1 MSSYREVPIIAKRII
16 SGSTA
21 HPEPHL
27 IREVDVINLNWGN
40 LVLIGN
46 DVYAYSG
53 TLGDNTHE
61 FELVGPWEGGGGEVQ
76 DEVDVME
83 ETLQGEGGGDGDFDL
98 LLPTIP
104 PGDECFGLD
113 LAHYASLPGQDFI
126 VGGVEEDRAIGEG
139 SEGEG
144 GGEHGGGGGGAA
156 MEVGDSGHEEVP
168 MDFTFDEI
176 VEDIS
181 RWRSDDY
188 LSTLNDVLVKGE
200 VGSKVIGLPGTFQ
213 VGFIHEEADIDGMAG
228 LTTVVS
234 EYHARF
240 IRCFGAKMHGSIY
253 PMIWRV

>member
-83 ETLQGEGGGDGDFDL
+83 ETLQGEGGGEGDFEL

-144 GGEHGGGGGGAA
+144 GG
-156 MEVGDSGHEEVP
+156 
-168 MDFTFDEI
+168 
-176 VEDIS
+176 VER
-181 RWRSDDY
+181 RWRLGFQDLRRCQWTSHLMRLWRILAD
-188 LSTLNDVLVKGE
+188 
-200 VGSKVIGLPGTFQ
+200 GT
-213 VGFIHEEADIDGMAG
+213 VTI
-228 LTTVVS
+228 
-234 EYHARF
+234 
-240 IRCFGAKMHGSIY
+240 IY
-253 PMIWRV
+253 QG